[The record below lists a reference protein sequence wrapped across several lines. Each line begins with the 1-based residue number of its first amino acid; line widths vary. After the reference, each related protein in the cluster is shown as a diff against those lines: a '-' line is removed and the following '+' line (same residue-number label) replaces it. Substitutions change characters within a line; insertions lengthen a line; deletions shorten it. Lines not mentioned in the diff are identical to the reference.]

1 MTKKMTAIS
10 HNGAVYDI
18 TMGGW
23 LQHLHSKASEAVLE
37 ISTDDIQLP
46 DGKTGG
52 TYKSEK
58 KAEYKSQPNRS
69 CSSAKQY
76 LNDCSQRDFG
86 HDWDKFIGLIK
97 EKINSACIPLL
108 FARRLS
114 KAEQLEVLK
123 AASNG
128 HIGAM
133 YWIGTTLRDRQN
145 DDCLRWLSMAH
156 NRGHVGACH
165 EMAVHLAA
173 KRNYIDS
180 LRCLIIAADGGS
192 DIDYMAIFQISTL
205 KNMFNIQQVSLLENM
220 LKELAEASHASSANY
235 LRGMLMLFSNK
246 QAEGVSILKSFLK
259 EPKKKPPKHDIN
271 EVYENQLRHVS
282 TFIEGVLMDI
292 TSGKTMLN
300 SISTRGEQAGFCS
313 FADYDEF
320 VKIIKDT
327 HILDRRPPAQA
338 ESPS

>member
-1 MTKKMTAIS
+1 MTKKMTVIS

-23 LQHLHSKASEAVLE
+23 LQHLHSKASDAILE

-46 DGKTGG
+46 DGKTVG
-52 TYKSEK
+52 TYKAEK
-58 KAEYKSQPNRS
+58 KAEYKSKPHTP

-76 LNDCSQRDFG
+76 LNDCSRRDFG

-97 EKINSACIPLL
+97 EKINSACKPLL
-108 FARRLS
+108 IASHPLS
-114 KAEQLEVLK
+114 TTEQQEILK

-133 YWIGTTLRDRQN
+133 YWIGIALRNMQN

-165 EMAVHLAA
+165 EMAMHLAA

-180 LRCLIIAADGGS
+180 LRCLIISADGGF
-192 DIDYMAIFQISTL
+192 DIAYMSIFQISTL
-205 KNMFNIQQVSLLENM
+205 KNMFKIQKVSLVENM
-220 LKELAEASHASSANY
+220 LKELEEASHASSANY
-235 LRGMLMLFSNK
+235 FKGMLMLFSN
-246 QAEGVSILKSFLK
+246 QRAEGVSILKRFLK
-259 EPKKKPPKHDIN
+259 EPKKKPPEHDID
-271 EVYENQLRHVS
+271 EVYGNQIRLVS
-282 TFIEGVLMDI
+282 TFIEGVLLDI
-292 TSGKTMLN
+292 TSGTPLPN

-320 VKIIKDT
+320 VKIIKDR
-327 HILDRRPPAQA
+327 HI
-338 ESPS
+338 SG